1 MAKRI
6 KKVYYGSYLPVR
18 RSGTKP
24 FLLRFFP
31 YDKSP
36 IPKSVRQDWSGWYE
50 RKYKTKKVT
59 IVLNQLENKFIL
71 NQPTIP
77 VVATGGFLL

>member
-50 RKYKTKKVT
+50 RKYKTKS
-59 IVLNQLENKFIL
+59 QLDKAIAKL
-71 NQPTIP
+71 RLK
-77 VVATGGFLL
+77 GYKKKK